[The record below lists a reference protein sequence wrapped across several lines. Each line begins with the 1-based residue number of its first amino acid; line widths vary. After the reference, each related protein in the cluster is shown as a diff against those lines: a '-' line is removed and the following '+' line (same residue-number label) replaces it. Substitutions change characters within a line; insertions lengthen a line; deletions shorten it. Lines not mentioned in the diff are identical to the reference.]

1 MGIHKVDD
9 IIIYTN
15 SALFDG
21 VCHGENIEKEIA
33 EWIVDHYEY
42 NIILDILNKNYE
54 GLTEEDKKE
63 IIYSV
68 INSLEFDRDTREK
81 KIENCLK
88 NYLKTENEINLQG
101 FVRFRLREYRSELER
116 VIDDT
121 VGEYIVEREY
131 FAFIDLLKEFV
142 SYQPAIFK
150 AMEVYVSENDVVYKN
165 EKGEDVKDYIEE
177 NVFFDG
183 DLTNEDKLLTTLV
196 TIAPEKVSIRFHKEY
211 ENEEIKRTIKLIFG
225 ERVKFL

>member
-15 SALFDG
+15 SAFFDEL
-21 VCHGENIEKEIA
+21 CHKENIEKEIA

-54 GLTEEDKKE
+54 GLTEVDKKE

-68 INSLEFDRDTREK
+68 INSLSFDRNSREK

-101 FVRFRLREYRSELER
+101 FVRFRLKEYRSELEK
-116 VIDDT
+116 VIDNTID
-121 VGEYIVEREY
+121 EYIVEREY
-131 FAFIDLLKEFV
+131 FAFIDLLKEFI
-142 SYQPAIFK
+142 SYQLPVLKF
-150 AMEVYVSENDVVYKN
+150 MEVYMSENGVTYKD
-165 EKGEDVKDYIEE
+165 EKGEDIKNYIDE
-177 NVFFDG
+177 NVIFDG
-183 DLTNEDKLLTTLV
+183 DLTEEDKLLTTLV
-196 TIAPEKVSIRFHKEY
+196 TFAPEKVEIRFSDGY

-225 ERVKFL
+225 ERVKFF

>member
-15 SALFDG
+15 SAFFDE

-54 GLTEEDKKE
+54 GLTETEKKD
-63 IIYSV
+63 IICSV
-68 INSLEFDRDTREK
+68 INSLEFDRDSREK

-101 FVRFRLREYRSELER
+101 FVRFRLKEYRSELER
-116 VIDDT
+116 VIDNTID
-121 VGEYIVEREY
+121 EYIVEREY
-131 FAFIDLLKEFV
+131 FAFIDLLKEFII
-142 SYQPAIFK
+142 YQPPVFE
-150 AMEVYVSENDVVYKN
+150 AMDIYVDENDVVYKN
-165 EKGEDVKDYIEE
+165 EKGEDIKEHIEE

-196 TIAPEKVSIRFHKEY
+196 TIAPEKVSISFAEGY
-211 ENEEIKRTIKLIFG
+211 ENEKIKRTIKLIFG
-225 ERVKFL
+225 ECVKFL